1 MSKRYNQDINNTFYI
16 LQIFF
21 YNTVVLRYKER
32 NGQQC
37 EKSINLSFFNL
48 NFVLQASQSFRYHRT
63 E

>member
-21 YNTVVLRYKER
+21 YNTVVLRNKER

-37 EKSINLSFFNL
+37 EKSINLRFFTRQICDAGITNL
-48 NFVLQASQSFRYHRT
+48 FLSQN
-63 E
+63 

>member
-21 YNTVVLRYKER
+21 YNTVVLRNKER

-37 EKSINLSFFNL
+37 EKSINLRFFHTTDL
-48 NFVLQASQSFRYHRT
+48 
-63 E
+63 